1 MNPARTEHRNDLG
14 QKTSAASFFSDLLR
28 DLGYALR
35 QLRRHP
41 GFAITAVLT
50 LTLGIGAAT
59 AVFSVAYGVLIDPFP
74 YKDIKT
80 LVTPKWCSSQWP
92 ECHWSNYSAVR
103 FDEIVQ
109 KTDVFSGVSASTIS
123 NVVLTG
129 GSEPL
134 RLRGNYITSNT
145 FDVMGVQPMYGRDA
159 SEEDVKP
166 GHGEVVLLSYRYWQ
180 AHYGG
185 NLSVLNKVLMLN
197 GRARTVIGIMPPR
210 FLLRGGD
217 VYLPINLTVL
227 DAGGETVQ
235 GQGSFTLVARM
246 KPGVTE
252 AKASAELQLVFD
264 DFRRTAPLIFPK
276 DLRIGIMPFDQMFQS
291 GLAGTLY
298 LLLGSV
304 VVLLLIA
311 CVNVSSLLLAR
322 AVQREHEFVVRAAI
336 GASRMR
342 LIRHALAE
350 SLVLAIVTMPAAMG
364 FAYLGLQAMLRIVP
378 VETIPDEAVVTM
390 NVPVLLVSIAAALF
404 TVLLFGL
411 APAWHSANPRL
422 AAALGAVRS
431 SGSKAQQRLLGGFVI
446 TEIALSLALLMLAG
460 LMMRSLMTVESTPV
474 PFEPNNT
481 LLMRVPLSKDRYP
494 TPQSRVNFF
503 RELLNRVRVLP
514 GVKSATVDA
523 AYPFLGLYGDH
534 VQVGGLPVD
543 KRLVSI
549 HLTTPEYL
557 SMSNSRMLEGHFVD
571 TREVEAAAH
580 DVVIT
585 ESFRQRYFNGESA
598 LGKTV
603 HLPEMLADGK
613 NKFKDDAFTVV
624 GVMTDL
630 PLFAG
635 FREQFPAIVMPYT
648 VAPVGNSLLVSTNLP
663 AEDLLNP
670 VRKIIYA
677 VDQDQPIVEAMTLR
691 QMLDMYGYAGP
702 RFALALFG
710 TFAAA
715 ALLLSLVG
723 VYGVLSFVTS
733 QRTQEIGIRM
743 ALGASRIRVMGMVL
757 RQAFILAMLG
767 VAAGLPLAY
776 VAGRFAKDE
785 LIKTSQFDLLAFT
798 AAIVIPPLLAVA
810 GTLLPA
816 RRAAAIDPARAL
828 RAD

>member
-1 MNPARTEHRNDLG
+1 MSSERAGPTERHGGKRARFTFSGDLI
-14 QKTSAASFFSDLLR
+14 R
-28 DLGYALR
+28 DLGYAFR
-35 QLRRHP
+35 QLRRNP

-50 LTLGIGAAT
+50 LTLGIGATT

-74 YKDIKT
+74 YKDVHT
-80 LVTPKWCSSQWP
+80 LVTPKWCSAQWP
-92 ECHWSNYSAVR
+92 ECHWSLYSAER
-103 FDEIVQ
+103 FNEIVT
-109 KTDVFSGVSASTIS
+109 KTDVFDGVTASTIS

-134 RLRGNYITSNT
+134 RLRGNYITPNT
-145 FDVMGVQPMYGRDA
+145 FDVMGVQPMFGRDTTA
-159 SEEDVKP
+159 QDVQP
-166 GHGEVVLLSYRYWQ
+166 GHGEVALLSYRYWQ

-185 NLSVLNKVLMLN
+185 NLAVLGKVLMLN
-197 GRARTVIGIMPPR
+197 GRARTIIGIMPPR

-217 VYLPINLTVL
+217 VYLPINMAVL
-227 DAGGETVQ
+227 DAGGETVEE
-235 GQGSFTLVARM
+235 QGSFALVARM

-252 AKASAELQLVFD
+252 ARASAELQLVFD
-264 DFRRTAPLIFPK
+264 DFRRTAPSIFPK
-276 DLRIGIMPFDQMFQS
+276 DLRVGIMPFDEMFQS
-291 GLAGTLY
+291 GLAKTLY
-298 LLLGSV
+298 LLLGAV

-342 LIRHALAE
+342 LVRHALAE
-350 SLVLAIVTMPAAMG
+350 SLVLAIVTMPVALG
-364 FAYLGLQAMLRIVP
+364 FAYVGLQAMLRIVP

-390 NVPVLLVSIAAALF
+390 NVPVLLVSMAVALF

-431 SGSKAQQRLLGGFVI
+431 SGSKAQRRLLSGFVI

-460 LMMRSLMTVESTPV
+460 LMVRSLIAVENAPV
-474 PFEPNNT
+474 PFEPDHT
-481 LLMRVPLSKDRYP
+481 LMMRIPLTEQRYP
-494 TPQSRVNFF
+494 GEESKAQFYRT
-503 RELLNRVRVLP
+503 VLEGVSAMP
-514 GVKSATVDA
+514 GVKAATVDD
-523 AYPFLGLYGDH
+523 AYPYLDLYGVH
-534 VQVGGLPVD
+534 VQIGGEPMD
-543 KRLVSI
+543 KRLIAI
-549 HLTTPEYL
+549 HFTDPQYL
-557 SMSNSRMLEGHFVD
+557 AMSGGRMLQGHFVD
-571 TREVEAAAH
+571 EREVVAHAH
-580 DVVIT
+580 DVVVT
-585 ESFRQRYFNGESA
+585 EGFVKLYFNSGSV

-603 HLPEMLADGK
+603 HLPEMRPDGK
-613 NKFKDDAFTVV
+613 SKLKDDAFTIV
-624 GVMTDL
+624 GVMTDV

-635 FREQFPAIVMPYT
+635 FRDQHPSILMPYT
-648 VAPVGNSLLVSTNLP
+648 AAPAADCLLITTALP

-670 VRKIIYA
+670 VRKMIYA
-677 VDQDQPIVEAMTLR
+677 IDKDQPILEAMSLR

-715 ALLLSLVG
+715 ALVLSLVG

-743 ALGASRIRVMGMVL
+743 ALGAGRVQVMWMVL
-757 RQAFILAMLG
+757 RQAFVLALLG
-767 VAAGLPLAY
+767 VAAGVPLALF
-776 VAGRFAKDE
+776 AGRFAKDE
-785 LIKTSQFDLLAFT
+785 LVQTSQYDLMALLA
-798 AAIVIPPLLAVA
+798 AISIPPLLAVA

-828 RAD
+828 RSD